1 MAQGVNE
8 NCFLDMGLKG
18 KATTTGFEGQIV
30 VQSLSYSITQTG
42 EFDEES
48 AKNARITNFSPAVI
62 VKEMDQSSPAISKAC
77 AEKKL
82 FPKATITFVDGQNK
96 EYFKVT
102 LEQCQISSVNVGFHS
117 GETKPTETIS
127 VDYRKAE
134 WKRGT
139 EVASYDLKLN
149 VAA

>member
-18 KATTTGFEGQIV
+18 KATTKGFEGQIV
-30 VQSLSYSITQTG
+30 VDSLSYSITQAG
-42 EFDEES
+42 GVDEES
-48 AKNARITNFSPAVI
+48 AKNARITSFSPAVI
-62 VKEMDQSSPAISKAC
+62 VKEMDVSSVSISKAC

-102 LEQCQISSVNVGFHS
+102 LEECQISNVNVGFHS

-127 VDYRKAE
+127 SAYRKAE
-134 WKRGT
+134 
-139 EVASYDLKLN
+139 
-149 VAA
+149 

>member
-18 KATTTGFEGQIV
+18 KATTAGFEGQIV
-30 VQSLSYSITQTG
+30 VQSLSYSITQAG

-62 VKEMDQSSPAISKAC
+62 VKEMDQSSPSISKAC
-77 AEKKL
+77 ADKKL
-82 FPKATITFVDGQNK
+82 FKKATITFVDGSNK

-102 LEQCQISSVNVGFHS
+102 LEDCQISNVSVGFHS

-127 VDYRKAE
+127 MDYRKAE

-139 EVASYDLKLN
+139 EVASYDLKAN
-149 VAA
+149 TSA

>member
-1 MAQGVNE
+1 MPQGVNE

-18 KATTTGFEGQIV
+18 KATTKGFEGQIV
-30 VQSLSYSITQTG
+30 VNSVSYSITQAG
-42 EFDEES
+42 GFDEES
-48 AKNARITNFSPAVI
+48 AKNARITSFSPAVI
-62 VKEMDQSSPAISKAC
+62 VKEMDVSSVSISKAC

-96 EYFKVT
+96 ENFKVT
-102 LEQCQISSVNVGFHS
+102 LEECQISNVNVGFHS

-127 VDYRKAE
+127 LDYRKAE

-139 EVASYDLKLN
+139 EVASYDLKSN
-149 VAA
+149 TGA

>member
-18 KATTTGFEGQIV
+18 KATTKGFEGQIV
-30 VQSLSYSITQTG
+30 VQSLSYSIIQAG
-42 EFDEES
+42 EFDEDS
-48 AKNARITNFSPAVI
+48 AKNGRITSFSPVVI
-62 VKEMDQSSPAISKAC
+62 VKEMDVSSVSISKAC

-82 FPKATITFVDGQNK
+82 FKKATITFVDGQNK

-102 LEQCQISSVNVGFHS
+102 LEDCQISNVNVGFHS
-117 GETKPTETIS
+117 GETKPTETLS
-127 VDYRKAE
+127 LDYRKAE

-139 EVASYDLKLN
+139 EVASYDLKQN
-149 VAA
+149 VGA